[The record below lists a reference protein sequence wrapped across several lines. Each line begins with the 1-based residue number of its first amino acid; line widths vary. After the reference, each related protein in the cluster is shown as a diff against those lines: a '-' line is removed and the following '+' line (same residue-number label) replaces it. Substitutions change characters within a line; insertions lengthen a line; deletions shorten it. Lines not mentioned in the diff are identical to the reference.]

1 MGNYTEIAV
10 NKLNKLKIESIIK
23 MLEDYRE
30 HTQLQ
35 KIKIVLF
42 ETSHSGNIGAIAR
55 AMKNMGLSQLV
66 LVNPKEFPSQVA
78 SARASGAADVLDNAV
93 VLNSL
98 EEALKD
104 CSLVIGASARLRR
117 VSWPQLDVR
126 ETAQKTMKITA
137 NGSAEVA
144 ILFGR
149 EDSGLSNAEMDHCH
163 YLANIPTN
171 PVYSSLNIAAAV
183 QVFAYECLMATD
195 IVDKEKAEQIG
206 YKEEL
211 ASVKQLEGF
220 YDHLYQMLQDIE
232 FLDPAKNAL
241 FMRRMRRMFNRT
253 QLDIKEIDILRG
265 ILTASQRQTRLLKEC
280 LSKDKNV

>member
-1 MGNYTEIAV
+1 MQ
-10 NKLNKLKIESIIK
+10 
-23 MLEDYRE
+23 EDYRN
-30 HTQLQ
+30 HKKLK

-66 LVNPKEFPSQVA
+66 LVNPKEFPSQTA
-78 SARASGAADVLDNAV
+78 SSRASSAADILDNAL
-93 VLNSL
+93 VLDSL
-98 EEALKD
+98 EEALKG

-126 ETAQKTMKITA
+126 ETAQKIMEITEDPD
-137 NGSAEVA
+137 AEVA

-149 EDSGLSNAEMDHCH
+149 EDSGLSNTEMDHCQ
-163 YLANIPTN
+163 YLANIQTN
-171 PVYSSLNIAAAV
+171 PTYSSLNIAAAV

-195 IVDKEKAEQIG
+195 IVTETEASEIPVG
-206 YKEEL
+206 YKERL
-211 ASVKQLEGF
+211 ASVEQLESF

-253 QLDIKEIDILRG
+253 QLDIKEVDILRG
-265 ILTASQRQTRLLKEC
+265 ILTASQRQAKRANK
-280 LSKDKNV
+280 KNN

>member
-1 MGNYTEIAV
+1 MFNWVNYSE
-10 NKLNKLKIESIIK
+10 NL
-23 MLEDYRE
+23 MLEDYRN
-30 HTQLQ
+30 HTKLK

-66 LVNPKEFPSQVA
+66 LVNPKEFPSQTA

-93 VLNSL
+93 VVDNL
-98 EEALKD
+98 EAALKD

-126 ETAQKTMKITA
+126 ETADKIMQTIQDEKTQ
-137 NGSAEVA
+137 VA

-183 QVFAYECLMATD
+183 QVFAYECLMASD
-195 IVDKEKAEQIG
+195 IITEKQETLTG
-206 YKEEL
+206 YKDEL
-211 ASVKQLEGF
+211 ASVEQLEGF

-241 FMRRMRRMFNRT
+241 FMRRMRRLFNRT
-253 QLDIKEIDILRG
+253 QLDVKEIDILRG
-265 ILTASQRQTRLLKEC
+265 ILTASQRQA
-280 LSKDKNV
+280 KNAKKRS

>member
-1 MGNYTEIAV
+1 
-10 NKLNKLKIESIIK
+10 
-23 MLEDYRE
+23 MLEDYRD
-30 HTQLQ
+30 HAKLQ

-42 ETSHSGNIGAIAR
+42 ETSHAGNIGAIAR

-66 LVNPKEFPSQVA
+66 LVNPKDFPSQTA
-78 SARASGAADVLDNAV
+78 SARASGAADVLDDAIV
-93 VLNSL
+93 CDSL
-98 EEALKD
+98 AEALKD
-104 CSLVIGASARLRR
+104 CKLVVGASARLRR

-126 ETAQKTMKITA
+126 QTADKVMSVTDNDSNAQ
-137 NGSAEVA
+137 VA
-144 ILFGR
+144 LLFGR

-195 IVDKEKAEQIG
+195 IVTGVAQEQLG

-211 ASVKQLEGF
+211 ASVEQLDGF
-220 YDHLYQMLQDIE
+220 YEHLFQMLQDIE

-253 QLDIKEIDILRG
+253 ELDIKEVDILRG
-265 ILTASQRQTRLLKEC
+265 ILSASQRQAKQLNILLTAN
-280 LSKDKNV
+280 KDKDV

>member
-1 MGNYTEIAV
+1 
-10 NKLNKLKIESIIK
+10 

>member
-1 MGNYTEIAV
+1 
-10 NKLNKLKIESIIK
+10 
-23 MLEDYRE
+23 MLEDYRN
-30 HTQLQ
+30 HTKLK

-66 LVNPKEFPSQVA
+66 LVNPKEFPSQMA
-78 SARASGAADVLDNAV
+78 SARASGAADVLDDAI
-93 VLNSL
+93 VLDSL
-98 EEALKD
+98 EDALKD
-104 CSLVIGASARLRR
+104 CNLVIGASARLRR

-126 ETAQKTMKITA
+126 ETAQKIMATTENA
-137 NGSAEVA
+137 DAQVA

-149 EDSGLSNAEMDHCH
+149 EDSGLSNVEMDHCH

-195 IVDKEKAEQIG
+195 IVVKNKTTQLG
-206 YKEEL
+206 YKEQL
-211 ASVKQLEGF
+211 ASGKQLEGF
-220 YDHLYQMLQDIE
+220 YEHLYQMLQDIE

-253 QLDIKEIDILRG
+253 QLDVKEIDILRG
-265 ILTASQRQTRLLKEC
+265 ILTASQRQAKQLKVLKE
-280 LSKDKNV
+280 

>member
-1 MGNYTEIAV
+1 MENYTEIAV
-10 NKLNKLKIESIIK
+10 NKLNKLKIESTIK

-78 SARASGAADVLDNAV
+78 SARASGAADILDNAV

-126 ETAQKTMKITA
+126 ETAKKIMRITA

-195 IVDKEKAEQIG
+195 IVDKEKVEQIG

>member
-1 MGNYTEIAV
+1 
-10 NKLNKLKIESIIK
+10 
-23 MLEDYRE
+23 MLEDYRN
-30 HTQLQ
+30 HTKLK

-78 SARASGAADVLDNAV
+78 SARASGAADVLDNAI
-93 VLNSL
+93 VLDTL

-104 CSLVIGASARLRR
+104 CSLVVGASARLRR

-126 ETAQKTMKITA
+126 ETAQKIMKTT
-137 NGSAEVA
+137 SDETAEVA

-195 IVDKEKAEQIG
+195 IVTEEKEVQTG
-206 YKEEL
+206 YKEPL

-220 YDHLYQMLQDIE
+220 YDHLFQMLQDIE

-253 QLDIKEIDILRG
+253 ELDVKEVDILRG
-265 ILTASQRQTRLLKEC
+265 ILTASQRQARRLKTYLI
-280 LSKDKNV
+280 KDDKG

>member
-1 MGNYTEIAV
+1 
-10 NKLNKLKIESIIK
+10 

-30 HTQLQ
+30 HTKLQ
-35 KIKIVLF
+35 RIKIVLF

-66 LVNPKEFPSQVA
+66 LVNPKEFPSQTA
-78 SARASGAADVLDNAV
+78 SARASGAADVLDNAI
-93 VLNSL
+93 VLDSL
-98 EEALKD
+98 EEALQD

-126 ETAQKTMKITA
+126 ETATKIMQTTA
-137 NGSAEVA
+137 DETAEVA

-195 IVDKEKAEQIG
+195 IIDEAKEIQTG
-206 YKEEL
+206 YKETL
-211 ASVKQLEGF
+211 ASAKQLEGF
-220 YDHLYQMLQDIE
+220 YEHLFKMLQDIE

-253 QLDIKEIDILRG
+253 QLDIKEVDILRG
-265 ILTASQRQTRLLKEC
+265 ILTASQRQVRRLKDC
-280 LSKDKNV
+280 LGSSSAKGKNV

>member
-1 MGNYTEIAV
+1 LENYTEIAV
-10 NKLNKLKIESIIK
+10 NKLNKLKIESTIK

-78 SARASGAADVLDNAV
+78 SARASGAADILDNAV

-126 ETAQKTMKITA
+126 ETAKKIMRITA

-195 IVDKEKAEQIG
+195 IVDKEKVEQIG